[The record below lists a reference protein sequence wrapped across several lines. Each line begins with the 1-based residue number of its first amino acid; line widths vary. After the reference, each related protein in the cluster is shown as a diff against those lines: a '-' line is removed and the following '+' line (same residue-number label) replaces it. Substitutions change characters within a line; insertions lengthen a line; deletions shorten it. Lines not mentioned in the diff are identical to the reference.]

1 MASKRRLLIVDD
13 DPLIINFLS
22 AALASSEWDI
32 ATAADAM
39 AAFMIARDQRPFMIL
54 TDVQMPAFGSG
65 TDMVRAL
72 RLEKATALTPVL
84 VITGLTPERA
94 QPLLPQDDPLIRLM
108 SKPPDIDAIFRIIFE
123 MTGVN
128 GMTDDQSSPVE
139 APQTDPGT
147 EPAAAEETEVQLPTE
162 LELPDDSPTEPPAYS
177 RFFGE
182 APRLTFYP
190 VQARDSDNRLEDRRF
205 P

>member
-22 AALASSEWDI
+22 AALASSEWEI
-32 ATAADAM
+32 STAADAM
-39 AAFMIARDQRPFMIL
+39 SAFMIARDQRPFMIL

-94 QPLLPQDDPLIRLM
+94 QPLLPQDDPRIQLM
-108 SKPPDIDAIFRIIFE
+108 SKPPDIDTIFRIIYE

-128 GMTDDQSSPVE
+128 GATDDQSSPIE
-139 APQTDPGT
+139 APAEPEPTADPMPVDQTD
-147 EPAAAEETEVQLPTE
+147 VQLPTE
-162 LELPDDSPTEPPAYS
+162 LELPDDSPTEPPTA
-177 RFFGE
+177 
-182 APRLTFYP
+182 
-190 VQARDSDNRLEDRRF
+190 
-205 P
+205 